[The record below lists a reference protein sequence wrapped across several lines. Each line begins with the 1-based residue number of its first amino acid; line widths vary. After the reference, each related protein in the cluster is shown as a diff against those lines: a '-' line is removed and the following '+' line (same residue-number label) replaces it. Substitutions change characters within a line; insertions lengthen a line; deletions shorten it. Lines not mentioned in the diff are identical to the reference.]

1 MHGSA
6 IPATRSGALGTDPA
20 PRDDRPDIDI
30 RVVLFSVGDDCLR
43 VALTVRGREHSL
55 PRGVPQGS
63 SNLDAEA
70 RRVLRDVT
78 GYIDQYIEQLYTLS
92 SGDRDRWTVIV
103 SYLALVVDD
112 GRLLPDDDCA
122 WFPVDA
128 LPVLGEADRMVLDYA
143 LLRLRAKIGY
153 SAVAFRLLP
162 PLFTLREVQDVYE
175 AILGRTLDKRNFRRR
190 VTAVA
195 PIEPTGDKRRDGSHR
210 PAVLFRFR
218 GDHDRETLLTPP
230 WAPHSETG
238 P

>member
-6 IPATRSGALGTDPA
+6 IPATRSGALGTDPS
-20 PRDDRPDIDI
+20 PRHDRPDIDI
-30 RVVLFSVGDDCLR
+30 RVVLFSVGDGCLR
-43 VALTVRGREHSL
+43 VALASHRGVHAL
-55 PRGVPQGS
+55 PCGVPQRS

-70 RRVLRDVT
+70 RRVLRDAT
-78 GYIDQYIEQLYTLS
+78 GHIDQYIEQLYTLS
-92 SGDRDRWTVIV
+92 AGHEDGWTVIV

-112 GRLLPDDDCA
+112 GRPLPVAGCA
-122 WFPVDA
+122 WFPVGR
-128 LPVLGEADRMVLDYA
+128 LPDLGEADRMVLDYA

-175 AILGRTLDKRNFRRR
+175 AILGRALDKRNFRRR

-230 WAPHSETG
+230 WASESETG
-238 P
+238 S